1 MILRRFP
8 MLVVTIAAV
17 MAVVLGA
24 ETAVVPT
31 GAVFSTVSGP
41 WMPAAPLPGGLTSSW
56 FCPGV
61 PAAGEEGR
69 TGTVTVFNSGETAL
83 HGRLTVLG
91 VDGEPVTRDI
101 DVPALD
107 SLEVRLDDVVEAA
120 YAAAF
125 VEIDGGGGLV
135 EQRAVDPAGQ
145 SVAACANASA
155 SAWYLAAGDT
165 LDGSVEELVLSNP
178 HDYPAVVDITL
189 ATERGVRVPEAYQ
202 GFAVPA
208 QSVRVIDVNSI
219 IGDQTRIGMSVVV
232 TRGRVVAG
240 RSQRLETPDRTGYVM
255 TLASPSLRDQWWF
268 VYGERADNVVEN
280 YYLYNP
286 GEDDAEVTP
295 VLLGFRQPAGME
307 PPDTIVVPDGEVVE
321 FRMGDVAELPTG
333 PHSVVFGTEPGT
345 PVVVERVLTRTIDT
359 VATTSITVGATTRP
373 DGYIANTWYAGLGPA
388 TPTEAAL
395 VLYNNTRSEAVV
407 TLQAVTP
414 QGVQTVPGFGEI
426 ALAPGAI
433 RSLDLVDPMT
443 IGNQL
448 IVRSTTQLFVERV
461 LPREPDAQGRVAVWA
476 VPANA

>member
-17 MAVVLGA
+17 VAVAIGA
-24 ETAVVPT
+24 GTAVVPT
-31 GAVFSTVSGP
+31 TAVFSSVSAP

-61 PAAGEEGR
+61 PAAEGEGR
-69 TGTVTVFNSGETAL
+69 TGSVTVFNSGDTAL

-91 VDGEPVTRDI
+91 VDGEPVTEDI
-101 DVPALD
+101 EVPPLD
-107 SLEVRLDDVVEAA
+107 SLERRLDELVDSP

-155 SAWYLAAGDT
+155 REWYVAAGDT

-189 ATERGVRVPEAYQ
+189 ATERGVRVPEEFQ

-219 IGDQTRIGMSVVV
+219 IGDQTRIGISVVA
-232 TRGRVVAG
+232 TRGRVVAA
-240 RSQRLETPDRTGYVM
+240 RSQLLDTPDRTGYAM
-255 TLASPSLRDQWWF
+255 TLAAPSVRDQWWF
-268 VYGERADNVVEN
+268 VYGERADNVTEN

-286 GEDDAEVTP
+286 GEEDAEVTP
-295 VLLGFRQPAGME
+295 VLLGFQPPPGME
-307 PPDTIVVPDGEVVE
+307 SPDTIVVPDGEVVE
-321 FRMGDVAELPTG
+321 FRLGDVADLPTG
-333 PHSVVFGTEPGT
+333 PHSVVFGTEPAT
-345 PVVVERVLTRTIDT
+345 PVVVERVLTRTIEA
-359 VATTSITVGATTRP
+359 VATTSITLGATTRP
-373 DGYIANTWYAGLGPA
+373 DGYVADTWYVGLGPA
-388 TPTEAAL
+388 APTSGAL
-395 VLYNNTRSEAVV
+395 VLYNNTTSESVV
-407 TLQAVTP
+407 TLQAITP
-414 QGVQTVPGFGEI
+414 QGLQTVAGLAEVVV
-426 ALAPGAI
+426 APGAI
-433 RSLDLVDPMT
+433 HYLDVSDPAAL
-443 IGNQL
+443 GNQL
-448 IVRSTTQLFVERV
+448 IVRATTQVFVERI